1 MKVILYW
8 VSFLLTAT
16 TAFGQNKTY
25 SVEELSWHG
34 LTLDHLDSIYYNGI
48 PGSDP
53 RYQVF
58 SQNYYD
64 NVVAKA
70 RIDLL
75 QKIGDYFKKNN
86 LKWGT
91 PTACWTRMYFNT
103 NGTIEYF
110 VYHFKGKVD
119 YKKEDDFKRLL
130 DSFLKANKVSITSK
144 QKFSLCG
151 SVTWTD

>member
-1 MKVILYW
+1 MKILLYL

-16 TAFGQNKTY
+16 TIFGQSKTY
-25 SVEELSWHG
+25 SVEELGWHG
-34 LTLDHLDSIYYNGI
+34 LTLNHLDSIYYNGI

-58 SQNYYD
+58 SQKYFE

-91 PTACWTRMYFNT
+91 EVKCWTRMYFNT
-103 NGTIEYF
+103 DGTIEYF
-110 VYHFKGKVD
+110 VYHFISKVD
-119 YKKEDDFKRLL
+119 NNKEDNFKRLL
-130 DSFLKANKVSITSK
+130 DSFIKINKFSVIAK

-151 SVTWTD
+151 GVTWTD

>member
-1 MKVILYW
+1 MKVILYL

-16 TAFGQNKTY
+16 TLLGQSKTY

-58 SQNYYD
+58 NQNYYE

-70 RIDLL
+70 RIDFL
-75 QKIGDYFKKNN
+75 QKIADYFKKNN

-91 PTACWTRMYFNT
+91 PATCWTRMYFNT

-110 VYHFKGKVD
+110 VYHFIGKVD

-130 DSFLKANKVSITSK
+130 DSFLKVNKVSVISS
-144 QKFSLCG
+144 QRFSLCG